1 MPGSRPAT
9 ARDVPA
15 IHQLIR
21 RAETNDRLPVVTA
34 EGEVADI
41 FRDPHLEPAL
51 DTRLVTDGG
60 EIVGWGWVMHHPAG
74 ERLERAMLLGAVD
87 PAHRRRGIGSA
98 LFEWQIDRAAELL
111 GRHPPD
117 LPRVMWTFVF
127 DTQHDATALFERHRF
142 RPVRWNES
150 LLRPLAELPD
160 AAGPDGI
167 AILPWDRSR
176 DDEVRSVKNA
186 AFADHWRS
194 PPTDEASWHAWL
206 DEHATRLDLS
216 FLALA
221 NGAVVGYSLNEH
233 YPDDEALTGRRE
245 GWIGNLGV
253 LREFRTRG
261 IASALIRRSMR
272 AFVDAGFTHAAIGV
286 DTENPTGA
294 AQLYRNI
301 GFVPMH
307 RSVIHE
313 LTLDQLGGRS
323 DSRQ

>member
-1 MPGSRPAT
+1 MPGVRPAT
-9 ARDVPA
+9 DADVPA
-15 IHQLIR
+15 IHRLIR
-21 RAETNDRLPVVTA
+21 RSETHDRLPVVTA

-41 FRDPHLEPAL
+41 FHDPHLDAAL
-51 DTRLVTDGG
+51 DTRLVADGG
-60 EIVGWGWVMHHPAG
+60 EVVGWGWVMHHPAG
-74 ERLERAMLLGAVD
+74 ERLERAMLLGTID

-98 LFEWQIDRAAELL
+98 LLEWQIDRAAALL

-127 DTQHDATALFERHRF
+127 DTQHDATALFERHSF

-150 LLRPLAELPD
+150 LLRPLDELPHE
-160 AAGPDGI
+160 AGPDGI
-167 AILPWDRSR
+167 AFVPWDRAR
-176 DDEVRSVKNA
+176 DEEVRIVKND

-194 PPTDEASWHAWL
+194 PPTDAASWHAWL
-206 DEHATRLDLS
+206 EEHATRLDLS
-216 FLALA
+216 LLALA
-221 NGAVVGYSLNEH
+221 EGRVVGYSLNEH

-253 LREFRTRG
+253 LRGFRKRG
-261 IASALIRRSMR
+261 IASALIGRSMR
-272 AFVDAGFTHAAIGV
+272 LFADAGFTHAAIGV

-294 AQLYRNI
+294 ARLYRDL
-301 GFVPMH
+301 GFVPVH

-313 LTLDQLGGRS
+313 LTFDQLGGRS